1 MTEHP
6 SSAAVYS
13 AAGDDNS
20 EDNGCNFYHAS
31 LLVMQI
37 LFFTDLQT
45 PDVFVPY
52 VVELVQTGTQLD
64 NNLQALHVES

>member
-6 SSAAVYS
+6 SSAAVYR